1 MTRKK
6 EVSLEI
12 ELFSSGED
20 REFRIRSKREI
31 QSILHAIAQENMRT
45 ALYYDDGKDF
55 ILTTALEVSEQ
66 GMWLD
71 VGSIAASNQ
80 RILHSDEIIVIS
92 SHRQVKVQF
101 VANRIENALFEDR
114 PAFYLPLPDSLL
126 RIQRREYFRLPAPAG
141 APLRCI
147 IPVPP
152 PADPDDTDDP
162 EKLEKPEKLKKPDKP
177 DTLMLKREATIMD
190 LSGGGMALVC
200 ETEDAELQPGKIY
213 EDCKIPLPGIGTISA
228 TVKVKNTFEVTLR
241 NGLVSKRAGCE
252 FVRLDGEA
260 NALLQR
266 YVAYLQ
272 SEALIKS

>member
-1 MTRKK
+1 MARQK

-31 QSILHAIAQENMRT
+31 QSILHGIAQEGMRT
-45 ALYYDDGKDF
+45 ALYYDDGNDF

-71 VGSIAASNQ
+71 VGSMAVSNQ
-80 RILHSDEIIVIS
+80 RILQSDEIVFIS

-101 VANRIENALFEDR
+101 VAKRIEKALWENR
-114 PAFYLPLPDSLL
+114 AAFYLPLPDSLL

-152 PADPDDTDDP
+152 PVDPDDKD
-162 EKLEKPEKLKKPDKP
+162 KPGKPDKP
-177 DTLMLKREATIMD
+177 MLRREATIMD

-213 EDCKIPLPGIGTISA
+213 EDCLIRLPGVGTISA

-241 NGLVSKRAGCE
+241 NGLISKRAGCE
-252 FVRLDGEA
+252 FVRLNGEA
-260 NALLQR
+260 AALLQR
-266 YVAYLQ
+266 YVAHLQ
-272 SEALIKS
+272 SEALVKP